1 VLEDRAVPAALLR
14 LAALG
19 DSLSAAYPPNSPWG
33 AGGDHSWTEQLQALR
48 PGKIQV
54 TTLAVPGATSADVL
68 AGQAPQA
75 AALVAQGRVDA
86 VSLIVGAD
94 DVFSHLPILAGDHPE
109 AFVPSFVTDV
119 TSNIA
124 HALDVLE
131 AAGARVVV
139 SNLPDV
145 AGAPGYQLFV
155 AQKFGGL
162 APLVLEETTVA
173 IAQANQQI
181 GALAGEKGVPLID
194 LFGLT
199 ELGKAPFTVGGVA
212 ITDPYSPDHFHPDT
226 VGQAILGNAVLE
238 ALHEGYHVPLQP
250 LRLSDQEV
258 LAEAGIDPG
267 RHRPRTYF
275 DVTPYVLVA
284 EEPACP

>member
-1 VLEDRAVPAALLR
+1 
-14 LAALG
+14 
-19 DSLSAAYPPNSPWG
+19 
-33 AGGDHSWTEQLQALR
+33 
-48 PGKIQV
+48 
-54 TTLAVPGATSADVL
+54 
-68 AGQAPQA
+68 
-75 AALVAQGRVDA
+75 VDA
-86 VSLIVGAD
+86 ISLIVGAN
-94 DVFSHLPILAGDHPE
+94 DVFSHLPILVGGHPGE
-109 AFVPSFVTDV
+109 FVPTFVTDV

-124 HALDVLE
+124 HTLDVLQ

-155 AQKFGGL
+155 AQTFGSF

-173 IAQANQQI
+173 IAEANQEI
-181 GALAGEKGVPLID
+181 GALAGERGVPLID

-199 ELGKAPFTVGGVA
+199 ELGRAPFTVGGVA
-212 ITDPYSPDHFHPDT
+212 ITDPYSPDHFHPNT

-238 ALHEGYHVPLQP
+238 ALHDGYHVPLQP

-267 RHRPRTYF
+267 RDHPRTYF
-275 DVTPYVLVA
+275 EVSPYVFFA